1 MLLDRATEVT
11 WTHSSRG
18 KKLPVLET
26 DLQAPNSRLDGDNAE
41 DVAPSKGC
49 IVLIDKRVLVREC
62 LAHSIRSATGQD
74 VISFPSVEV
83 WLKAPDNDLVSLVVI
98 YAGSSPR
105 DVEACR
111 EALLLVSQSSH
122 RIPSILISD
131 SENPDRIVEA
141 LEQGA
146 RGYIPTSVAFDI
158 AIKAMRL
165 VRAGGIFV
173 PASSLT
179 ARHSSVA

>member
-1 MLLDRATEVT
+1 
-11 WTHSSRG
+11 
-18 KKLPVLET
+18 
-26 DLQAPNSRLDGDNAE
+26 
-41 DVAPSKGC
+41 
-49 IVLIDKRVLVREC
+49 
-62 LAHSIRSATGQD
+62 
-74 VISFPSVEV
+74 VEF

-122 RIPSILISD
+122 RIPSILLSD

-146 RGYIPTSVAFDI
+146 RGYIPTSVAFDV

-179 ARHSSVA
+179 VKHSSDGSTANQIGDIKLTPRQVAVVEALRRGKANKIIAYELNMRESTVKVHVRNIMRKFKATNRTEIAFKANRMLDTDQR